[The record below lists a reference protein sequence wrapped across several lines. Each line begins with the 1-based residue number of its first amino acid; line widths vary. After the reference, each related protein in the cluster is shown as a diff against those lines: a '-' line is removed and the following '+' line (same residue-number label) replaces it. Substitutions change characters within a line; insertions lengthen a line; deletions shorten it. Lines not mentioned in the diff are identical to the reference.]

1 MNHRMAFLLMPV
13 LWLAWGFSYP
23 VTAIMFRELDVWTS
37 RLIIVLLGGGVML
50 LVAGVRGIRLAVPR
64 AQWLNLFVAAL
75 CNISIFQI
83 CVSYGVY
90 LASPGRTAVIIY
102 TMPLWAMLFAR
113 IMLGERFTRSRVS
126 ALVCGLAGMVLLM
139 SQDMSHLRN
148 APLGIGLTFVAAI
161 SFGFGTV
168 WLKRCRWD
176 MNVTTVGCWQLFI
189 GAIPIFAIWP
199 AFAPEMPFERAGP
212 ASWLAIVYLGVVA
225 NGLAYLAWFRIVTML
240 PATTSGISSMAVP
253 IVGIFG
259 SAVFVGE
266 AVGWREICALVLIC
280 AALWLILFRT
290 PLPRP
295 DEAG

>member
-1 MNHRMAFLLMPV
+1 MNPRMAFLLMPA

-23 VTAIMFRELDVWTS
+23 VTAIMIRELDVWTS
-37 RLIIVLLGGGVML
+37 RLIVVLLGGGVML
-50 LVAGVRGIRLAVPR
+50 LVAVVRGIRIVVPR
-64 AQWLNLFVAAL
+64 AQWLNLFVAAF

-102 TMPLWAMLFAR
+102 TMPLWALLFAR
-113 IMLGERFTRSRVS
+113 IMLGERITRSRVS
-126 ALVCGLAGMVLLM
+126 SLICGLAGLALLM

-148 APLGIGLTFVAAI
+148 APLGIGLTLLAAI

-176 MNVTTVGCWQLFI
+176 MNVTAIGCWQLLI
-189 GAIPIFAIWP
+189 GAIPILAIWP
-199 AFAPEMPFERAGP
+199 AFAPELPFERAGP
-212 ASWLAIVYLGVVA
+212 VSWLAILYRGVVA

-240 PATTSGISSMAVP
+240 PATTSGIGSMAVP
-253 IVGIFG
+253 IVGIF
-259 SAVFVGE
+259 SSTALVGE
-266 AVGWREICALVLIC
+266 AIGWREICALVLIC
-280 AALWLILFRT
+280 VALWLVLFKT

-295 DEAG
+295 EEAG